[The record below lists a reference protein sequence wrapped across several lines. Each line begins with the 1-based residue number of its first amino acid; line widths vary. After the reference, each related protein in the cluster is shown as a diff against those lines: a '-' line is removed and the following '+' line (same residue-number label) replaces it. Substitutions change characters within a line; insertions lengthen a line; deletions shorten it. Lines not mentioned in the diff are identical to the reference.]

1 MFMEAMLGISNIA
14 ILISTSKNVFSF
26 LLLLMSSLQQNLRKG
41 QNRFCLEARV
51 VVGRG
56 KGWRAGEKNDQNN
69 VCTYEYTNKS
79 GKMSVIIKNLPRN
92 KSPGTYG
99 FAIAFC
105 HIFKELIPILKPTR
119 KDMAEMFANPQF
131 MRPPSF

>member
-56 KGWRAGEKNDQNN
+56 KGWRAGEKM
-69 VCTYEYTNKS
+69 TKTMYAH
-79 GKMSVIIKNLPRN
+79 MSIRINREK
-92 KSPGTYG
+92 
-99 FAIAFC
+99 
-105 HIFKELIPILKPTR
+105 
-119 KDMAEMFANPQF
+119 
-131 MRPPSF
+131 